1 LVRRLKLLNNNIW
14 NILLFTERYQT
25 DIIDTLTQLKE
36 YFTKSGV
43 YTENLLEYS
52 FIGNRLYIEL
62 DIASA
67 YDGGRSERES
77 IKSKLKRF
85 GFEYAGDTIL
95 RVNLSDVDLQKAKDF
110 FNTLE

>member
-1 LVRRLKLLNNNIW
+1 MKYIK
-14 NILLFTERYQT
+14 LFTERYQT
-25 DIIDTLTQLKE
+25 DIIDFLTELKE

-43 YTENLLEYS
+43 YTENLLGYS

-67 YDGGRSERES
+67 YDGGRSERER

-85 GFEYAGDTIL
+85 GFEYAGNAEL
-95 RVNLSDVDLQKAKDF
+95 RINLSDTDLQKAKDF
-110 FNTLE
+110 FKTL